1 MPANFI
7 GQLQMLYIFLPSFP
21 PEMTAWT
28 CFLSLHLPV
37 PLVPSPGEAECC
49 WLCKLKPISTC
60 HLMEFTLWHSAS
72 TLYLEAEALSSQSTE
87 VVSLEKS
94 RNMFSC
100 GEIGDLR
107 ETNFYLFPSY
117 LNLCILVI
125 GIFLSD
131 KLIMIIFAM
140 INWTSKRG
148 AQSNFSGF
156 IIQLQSCKQWFLI
169 FNPKLQHTES

>member
-60 HLMEFTLWHSAS
+60 HLSWNLPFDIQLPLPTWRQKLCLRKARK
-72 TLYLEAEALSSQSTE
+72 
-87 VVSLEKS
+87 LEKS